1 MKSVLTPISVSL
13 SRILKTAHQCQALR
27 LRVQARSLT
36 GTRPFDLYAANH
48 LINKNAKCGRLDIA
62 HQLFSQM
69 PHTNIVSW
77 TALISGYAQ
86 YGHVDECF
94 GLFSEM
100 LFHIKPND
108 FAYASVFSVC
118 DYKRGVQAHG
128 LALKTGCDGLIYV
141 GNALVGMYW
150 KNGSNSGAEACRVFE
165 EMGIRNLITYNSMIA
180 GFGMHGQSDK
190 AISLF
195 KRMFHD
201 GVDFDRVT
209 FLSLNSSIC
218 GLDNV
223 VGRLCC
229 SQLHCVGVKIG
240 LGLDVGVA
248 TALVKAYSTV
258 GGDVSDCH
266 KLFLETT
273 SSQRDV
279 VMWTGIMTAFS
290 ERAPEEALL
299 LYNQMSREH
308 FRPDCYVFSI
318 LLKACSNLMTERHAA
333 AVHSQVIRVGFVN
346 VPVLN
351 NALIHAYA
359 RCGSIDDA
367 KQVFHEM
374 PLRDIISWNS
384 MLKAY
389 AIHGDAEAALNFFE
403 QMDVVPDDT
412 TIVALLSLCSHT
424 GMVKEGTEM
433 FETMLEKYG
442 VVPQLDH
449 YACMVDILGRAGHL
463 TEAKKVITNMP
474 MEPDFVVWSAF
485 LGACRKHGE
494 TRMANLASSK
504 LKELDPEN
512 SLGYVMIS
520 NIYCS
525 SNNFDQGGLIRNKMN
540 RFGVRKEPGLSW
552 TEVGNRVHEFAS
564 GGQRHPWLEAIC
576 VYLEELLRQLKKIG
590 YVPTTSLVLYDVEEE
605 HKVEHLYHHSEKLAL
620 AFSLMNAGGT
630 FSNGGVIKIMKNIR
644 ICIDCHNFM
653 RIASIF
659 VQKVII
665 VRDANRFHHFKEG
678 ACSCNNYW

>member
-1 MKSVLTPISVSL
+1 MKSALTPIAVSF
-13 SRILKTAHQCQALR
+13 SRIQKTAHQGQALR
-27 LRVQARSLT
+27 RRVQARSLT
-36 GTRPFDLYAANH
+36 GVQPFDLYAANH
-48 LINKNAKCGRLDIA
+48 LINENAKCGRLDIA

-86 YGHVDECF
+86 YGHADECF

-165 EMGIRNLITYNSMIA
+165 EMDIRNLITYNSMIT

-195 KRMFHD
+195 KRMFYD

-229 SQLHCVGVKIG
+229 SQLHCIGVKIG

-248 TALVKAYSTV
+248 TALVKAYSSV
-258 GGDVSDCH
+258 GGDVGDCY

-290 ERAPEEALL
+290 ERAPQEALL

-389 AIHGDAEAALNFFE
+389 AIHGDAEAALNFFK

-424 GMVKEGTEM
+424 GMVKEGTEL

-449 YACMVDILGRAGHL
+449 YACVVDILGRAGHL

-525 SNNFDQGGLIRNKMN
+525 SNNFDQGGLMRNKMD
-540 RFGVRKEPGLSW
+540 RFGIRKEPGLSW

-605 HKVEHLYHHSEKLAL
+605 HKEEHLYHHSEKLAL

-659 VQKVII
+659 FQKAII

>member
-1 MKSVLTPISVSL
+1 MQPL
-13 SRILKTAHQCQALR
+13 
-27 LRVQARSLT
+27 
-36 GTRPFDLYAANH
+36 DLYAANH
-48 LINKNAKCGRLDIA
+48 LINKHAKCGRLDSA
-62 HQLFSQM
+62 HQVFTQM

-118 DYKRGVQAHG
+118 DYKRGVQVHG
-128 LALKTGCDGLIYV
+128 LALKTGYDGWIYV

-180 GFGMHGQSDK
+180 GFGMHGQGDK

-195 KRMFHD
+195 RRMFHD
-201 GVDFDRVT
+201 GVDFDRAT

-218 GLDNV
+218 GLDNI
-223 VGRLCC
+223 VGHLCC
-229 SQLHCVGVKIG
+229 SQLHCIGVKIG

-248 TALVKAYSTV
+248 TALVKAYSSV
-258 GGDVSDCH
+258 GGDVSDCY

-290 ERAPEEALL
+290 ERAPEEAIL

-318 LLKACSNLMTERHAA
+318 LLKACSNLVTERHAA

-389 AIHGDAEAALNFFE
+389 AVHGDAETALNFFE

-424 GMVKEGTEM
+424 GMVKEGTEI
-433 FETMLEKYG
+433 FETMLQKYG

-463 TEAKKVITNMP
+463 TEAKKVITKMP

-494 TRMANLASSK
+494 ARMANLASSK

-512 SLGYVMIS
+512 SLGYVVIS

-525 SNNFDQGGLIRNKMN
+525 SNNFDQGGLIRNKMD

-590 YVPTTSLVLYDVEEE
+590 YAPTTSMVLYDVEEE
-605 HKVEHLYHHSEKLAL
+605 HKEEHLYHHSEKLAL
-620 AFSLMNAGGT
+620 AFSLMNTGGT

-653 RIASIF
+653 RIASRF